1 MKIKKQE
8 LSQLFYITNLLTIV
22 LKVIYET
29 RRFCHYRKHFKCC
42 VEMLYYE
49 REIHALLCNR

>member
-22 LKVIYET
+22 LKVIYMRQGDFVTIESISN
-29 RRFCHYRKHFKCC
+29 
-42 VEMLYYE
+42 V
-49 REIHALLCNR
+49 

>member
-22 LKVIYET
+22 LKVIYMRQGDFVT
-29 RRFCHYRKHFKCC
+29 IKSISH
-42 VEMLYYE
+42 VV
-49 REIHALLCNR
+49 